1 MGTNN
6 EGGVIVNL
14 NAKIAGMNIKNPL
27 MPASGPL
34 VGDYEKMMAIASF
47 GVGAMVTKTIS
58 TVSAKVPRP
67 CIYGDKNKI
76 MNAELW
82 SEYPPEKW
90 IKDILPKLKENLQIP
105 LIISVGYT
113 VEDMQILIP
122 KLHKFADG
130 FEISTHYVGKNLD
143 IIGKTVRTIREN
155 TDKPVFMKISPHI
168 PEPAEF
174 ARVVKR
180 NGANGIVAI
189 NSLGPTMIID
199 IPKREVLMGN
209 RFGQVWT
216 SGPVIKPTALAI
228 VNTIREAVEDFT
240 IIGTGGIATADDI
253 IEFLLAGADAV
264 QMLSSAMIYGKDLYE
279 KLVKT
284 LPSALKKYGFNSV
297 EEVVK
302 TRLKKGTEKF
312 EAKYPKVDEDV
323 CTACRLCEKICPY
336 FAMKVGK
343 AARADEN
350 KCFGCGLCESR
361 CPVKAISG
369 VIRG

>member
-1 MGTNN
+1 MKN
-6 EGGVIVNL
+6 EGGAILNL
-14 NAKIAGMNIKNPL
+14 SAKIAGIKLNNPL

-58 TVSAKVPRP
+58 TVAAKIPRP
-67 CIYGDKNKI
+67 CIYGDKTKI

-90 IKDILPKLKENLQIP
+90 IKDILPRLKADLQIP
-105 LIISVGYT
+105 LIISVGYSMK
-113 VEDMQILIP
+113 DMQELIP
-122 KLHKFADG
+122 QLHKFADG
-130 FEISTHYVGKNLD
+130 FEISTHYVGKNLES
-143 IIGKTVRTIREN
+143 IGKTVKTIREN

-180 NGANGIVAI
+180 NGANGIVAT
-189 NSLGPTMIID
+189 NSLGPTMVID

-209 RFGQVWT
+209 RHGQVWT
-216 SGPVIKPTALAI
+216 SGPVIKPMSLAI
-228 VNTIREAVEDFT
+228 VNIIREAVEDFT

-279 KLVKT
+279 KLIKT
-284 LPSALKKYGFNSV
+284 LPAALNKYGFSSV
-297 EEVVK
+297 EEVVN
-302 TRLKKGTEKF
+302 TRLKRREEKF
-312 EAKYPKVDEDV
+312 QVIYPEVDEDA
-323 CTACRLCEKICPY
+323 CTACRLCERICPY

-343 AARADEN
+343 AAKVDEN

-361 CPVKAISG
+361 CPVKAIRG
-369 VIRG
+369 VLRG